1 MHNNLTRS
9 ELIDASFNAR
19 NYLHQARGVICVLT
33 DTTGDN
39 EEGWCIDALL
49 TLVCLACRE
58 LDTAADSAIAEP
70 IKPAMKG
77 AQQ

>member
-9 ELIDASFNAR
+9 ELIDASCNAR
-19 NYLHQARGVICVLT
+19 NFLHQARGVICAVS

-49 TLVCLACRE
+49 TLVCLACQE
-58 LDTAADSAIAEP
+58 LDAAASSGMTEPAEV
-70 IKPAMKG
+70 KG
-77 AQQ
+77 AQR